1 MQPGWRRAQHDAMRI
16 AVFSTKPYDRRF
28 LDEANS
34 GGHDFVW
41 IEARLDAATARL
53 AEGAEAACL
62 FVNDRADAAALEVL
76 AAGGVKL
83 LALRSAGFNH
93 VDLAAAKRLRMTVG
107 RVPAYSPEA
116 VAEHAVALIL
126 TLNRHTHR
134 AFNRVREGN
143 FALEGLLGFDLHGKT
158 VGVVGTGQIGVA
170 FARIMAG
177 FGCRLLG
184 ADPQPNAACLAL
196 GMTYRDLDALLP
208 EADIVSLHCPLN
220 PATHHL
226 IDEAAIA
233 RMKRGVMLIN
243 TSRGAIV
250 DTRAVIRGLKSGAI
264 GHLGLD
270 VYEEEAD
277 LFFEDLSGQVLQDDI
292 FARLLTFPNVL
303 ITAHQAFLT
312 QEALM
317 AIARTTLDNVT
328 AFAETGAPRHE
339 VSVEKLA

>member
-1 MQPGWRRAQHDAMRI
+1 MRI

-28 LDEANS
+28 LEAANAD
-34 GGHDFVW
+34 GHDFAW

-93 VDLAAAKRLRMTVG
+93 VDLAAAKRLGIAIG

-116 VAEHAVALIL
+116 VAEHAVALIM
-126 TLNRHTHR
+126 TLNRQTHR
-134 AFNRVREGN
+134 AYNRVRDGN

-184 ADPQPNAACLAL
+184 ADLQPNPACLAL
-196 GMTYRDLDALLP
+196 GMEYRPLDALLP
-208 EADIVSLHCPLN
+208 DADIVSLHCPLT
-220 PATHHL
+220 PATRHL
-226 IDEAAIA
+226 LDA
-233 RMKRGVMLIN
+233 RRFGLMKKGAMLIN

-250 DTRAVIRGLKSGAI
+250 DTNARSSPTTSSRGC
-264 GHLGLD
+264 
-270 VYEEEAD
+270 
-277 LFFEDLSGQVLQDDI
+277 
-292 FARLLTFPNVL
+292 
-303 ITAHQAFLT
+303 
-312 QEALM
+312 
-317 AIARTTLDNVT
+317 
-328 AFAETGAPRHE
+328 
-339 VSVEKLA
+339 

>member
-1 MQPGWRRAQHDAMRI
+1 MRI

-28 LDEANS
+28 LEAANG
-34 GGHDFVW
+34 GGHEFAW

-53 AEGAEAACL
+53 AEGAEVACL
-62 FVNDRADAAALEVL
+62 FVNDRADAAALEGL

-93 VDLAAAKRLRMTVG
+93 VDLAAAKRVGIAVG
-107 RVPAYSPEA
+107 RVPAYLPEA

-126 TLNRHTHR
+126 TLNRQTHR
-134 AFNRVREGN
+134 AYNRVRDGN

-184 ADPQPNAACLAL
+184 ADPQPSAACRAL
-196 GMTYRDLDALLP
+196 GMEYRPLDALLP
-208 EADIVSLHCPLN
+208 EADIVSLHCPLT
-220 PATHHL
+220 PATRHL
-226 IDEAAIA
+226 LDA
-233 RMKRGVMLIN
+233 RRFALMKPGAMLIN

-250 DTRAVIRGLKSGAI
+250 DTSAAIRALKSKRLGQ
-264 GHLGLD
+264 LGLD
-270 VYEEEAD
+270 VYEEEEK
-277 LFFEDLSGQVLQDDI
+277 LFFEDLSGTVIEDDV

-303 ITAHQAFLT
+303 ITGHQAFFT
-312 QEALM
+312 AEAM
-317 AIARTTLDNVT
+317 RAIAETTMANID
-328 AFAETGAPRHE
+328 AFARHGAPMHA
-339 VSVEKLA
+339 VG